1 VPHKAPPGYVEMT
14 APVKSR
20 RPANRGTLQPH
31 ESARG
36 PHVLRQINF
45 GAVLRAVREH
55 SPARVADLM
64 QATGL
69 SRPAVTRAVAEL
81 RDAGLVADVDETAQV
96 SMGRPAQWIRF
107 RAEVG
112 HVVGVDVGSHKV
124 VAMVADLAGNVVASR
139 QVTIGD
145 GATGARLL
153 QPVRDTISEALA
165 KAGLVGHDVWAVVVG
180 TPGIVDERSSEVL
193 LAPGIPGL
201 AHLPVLAELR
211 KLTEAPVL
219 VENDINLAVLGERW
233 CGAAV
238 GSDSLVFVHWGV
250 RIGAGIV
257 IDGKPYRGANGAAGE
272 LGFADVFSP
281 PDAPDPVPEVG
292 AATGGVSEQGS
303 FERLVGTQAIAE
315 LAEAGRAVA
324 PDADSD
330 PVAALFVAAAEGDK
344 AALAVVDRIATRFA
358 RGLANLLLVI
368 DPSEVIIGGGLSRA
382 GETLLAAIERHLRPR
397 ILTSPRLVLSDLGGD
412 AVALGAVR
420 RALDHVEARL
430 LASD

>member
-1 VPHKAPPGYVEMT
+1 M
-14 APVKSR
+14 
-20 RPANRGTLQPH
+20 QPH

-107 RAEVG
+107 RAEAG

-124 VAMVADLAGNVVASR
+124 IAMVADLAGKVVAAR
-139 QVTIGD
+139 QVTVGEGTD
-145 GATGARLL
+145 GARLL
-153 QPVRDTISEALA
+153 QSVRDVIAEALA
-165 KAGLVGHDVWAVVVG
+165 KADLTGADVWAIVVG
-180 TPGIVDERSSEVL
+180 TPGIVEESSGEVL

-211 KLTEAPVL
+211 TITPSPVL
-219 VENDINLAVLGERW
+219 IENDINLAVAAERW

-250 RIGAGIV
+250 RIGAGII
-257 IDGKPYRGANGAAGE
+257 IDGKPYRGAHGAAGE
-272 LGFADVFSP
+272 LGFTDVFSP
-281 PDAPDPVPEVG
+281 PEAPDPSPMLG
-292 AATGGVSEQGS
+292 AVSAASEQGP
-303 FERLVGTQAIAE
+303 FERMVGTQAIAE
-315 LAEAGRAVA
+315 LADAADALAARNGDVLVQPDAVA
-324 PDADSD
+324 A
-330 PVAALFVAAAEGDK
+330 VFAAATEGD
-344 AALAVVDRIATRFA
+344 ATALAVVDRIAARFA
-358 RGLANLLLVI
+358 RGLAALLLVL
-368 DPSEVIIGGGLSRA
+368 DPEEVIIGGGLSRA
-382 GETLLAAIERHLRPR
+382 GETLLDAIERHLRPR
-397 ILTSPRLVLSDLGGD
+397 ILTSPRLKLSDLGGD

-420 RALDHVEARL
+420 RGLDHVEARL
-430 LASD
+430 LAHPEA

>member
-1 VPHKAPPGYVEMT
+1 MV
-14 APVKSR
+14 
-20 RPANRGTLQPH
+20 QPH

-64 QATGL
+64 HATGL

-124 VAMVADLAGNVVASR
+124 IAMVADLAGKVVASR
-139 QVTIGD
+139 QVTIGA

-153 QPVRDTISEALA
+153 QPVRETVSEALA
-165 KAGLVGHDVWAVVVG
+165 KAGLTGDDVWAVVVG
-180 TPGIVDERSSEVL
+180 TPGIVEEGSGEVL

-201 AHLPVLAELR
+201 AHLPVLGELQ
-211 KLTEAPVL
+211 KLTRAPVL

-233 CGAAV
+233 CGAAA

-250 RIGAGIV
+250 RIGAGII

-272 LGFADVFSP
+272 LGFADVFSA
-281 PDAPDPVPEVG
+281 PDAPDPAPEVG

-303 FERLVGTQAIAE
+303 FEQLVGVQAIAE
-315 LAEAGRAVA
+315 LAGIQGAG
-324 PDADSD
+324 SD
-330 PVAALFVAAAEGDK
+330 PDEASQDAVAALFTAATEGDQ
-344 AALAVVDRIATRFA
+344 AALEVVDRIATRFA
-358 RGLANLLLVI
+358 RGLATLLLVL
-368 DPSEVIIGGGLSRA
+368 DPSEVVIGGGLSRA

-430 LASD
+430 LAQPGT

>member
-1 VPHKAPPGYVEMT
+1 M
-14 APVKSR
+14 
-20 RPANRGTLQPH
+20 QPH

-45 GAVLRAVREH
+45 AAVLRAVREH

-124 VAMVADLAGNVVASR
+124 IAMVADLAGKVVASR

-145 GATGARLL
+145 GATGDRLL
-153 QPVRDTISEALA
+153 QSVRDTIAEALA
-165 KAGLVGHDVWAVVVG
+165 KADLTGEDVWGIVVG
-180 TPGIVDERSSEVL
+180 TPGIVDESSGEVL

-201 AHLPVLAELR
+201 AHLPVLDELR
-211 KLTEAPVL
+211 TLTPSPVL
-219 VENDINLAVLGERW
+219 IENDINLAVLGERW

-250 RIGAGIV
+250 RIGAGII

-272 LGFADVFSP
+272 IGFADVFSAP
-281 PDAPDPVPEVG
+281 ETPDPASLVG
-292 AATGGVSEQGS
+292 AETSGVSEHGA
-303 FERLVGTQAIAE
+303 FERMVGTQAIAE
-315 LAEAGRAVA
+315 LADAAAALAARDPEALLAPDTPDVLEAVA
-324 PDADSD
+324 AVTSGTASD
-330 PVAALFVAAAEGDK
+330 GVAAVFAAATAGDPT
-344 AALAVVDRIATRFA
+344 ALAVVDRIAARFA
-358 RGLANLLLVI
+358 RGLAAMLLVL
-368 DPSEVIIGGGLSRA
+368 DPGEVIIGGGLSRA

-420 RALDHVEARL
+420 RALDHVESRL
-430 LASD
+430 LAHPGA

>member
-1 VPHKAPPGYVEMT
+1 M
-14 APVKSR
+14 
-20 RPANRGTLQPH
+20 QPH

-124 VAMVADLAGNVVASR
+124 IAMVADLAGRVVASR
-139 QVTIGD
+139 QVTIGE

-153 QPVRDTISEALA
+153 QSVRDTIVEALA
-165 KAGLVGHDVWAVVVG
+165 KADLTGEDVWAIVVG
-180 TPGIVDERSSEVL
+180 TPGIVEETSGEVL

-201 AHLPVLAELR
+201 AHLPVMDELHT
-211 KLTEAPVL
+211 LTPGPVL
-219 VENDINLAVLGERW
+219 IENDINLAVLGERW

-250 RIGAGIV
+250 RIGAGIL
-257 IDGKPYRGANGAAGE
+257 IDGKPYRGAHGAAGE
-272 LGFADVFSP
+272 IGFADVFSE
-281 PDAPDPVPEVG
+281 PDAPDPLPLVG
-292 AATGGVSEQGS
+292 GGTSGVSEWGA
-303 FERLVGTQAIAE
+303 FERMVGTQAIAE
-315 LAEAGRAVA
+315 LADAAHAFTERDPRALLSPDAVA
-324 PDADSD
+324 A
-330 PVAALFVAAAEGDK
+330 VFAAATEGDPT
-344 AALAVVDRIATRFA
+344 ALAVVDRIAGRFA
-358 RGLANLLLVI
+358 RGLAAMLLVL
-368 DPSEVIIGGGLSRA
+368 DPREVIIGGGLSRA

-397 ILTSPRLVLSDLGGD
+397 ILTSPRLVLSDLGSD

-430 LASD
+430 LAHPDA

>member
-1 VPHKAPPGYVEMT
+1 M
-14 APVKSR
+14 
-20 RPANRGTLQPH
+20 QPH

-45 GAVLRAVREH
+45 GAVLRAVRDH

-124 VAMVADLAGNVVASR
+124 IAMVADLAGQVVASR
-139 QVTIGD
+139 QVTI
-145 GATGARLL
+145 AEVTTGARLL
-153 QPVRDTISEALA
+153 QSVRDVVAEALA
-165 KAGLVGHDVWAVVVG
+165 KAGLSGDDVWAIVVG
-180 TPGIVDERSSEVL
+180 TPGIVEEARGEVL

-201 AHLPVLAELR
+201 AHLPVLDELR
-211 KLTEAPVL
+211 TITSSPVL
-219 VENDINLAVLGERW
+219 IENDINLAVLGERW

-238 GSDSLVFVHWGV
+238 GRDSLVFVHWGV
-250 RIGAGIV
+250 RIGAGII
-257 IDGKPYRGANGAAGE
+257 IDGKPYRGAHGAAGE
-272 LGFADVFSP
+272 IGYADLFSAL
-281 PDAPDPVPEVG
+281 DAPDPSPMLGGG
-292 AATGGVSEQGS
+292 ASSVSEQGP
-303 FERLVGTQAIAE
+303 FEQMVGTQAIAE
-315 LAEAGRAVA
+315 LAEAADALAARNGDRPSRSDAVA
-324 PDADSD
+324 A
-330 PVAALFVAAAEGDK
+330 VFAAATEGDP
-344 AALAVVDRIATRFA
+344 AALAVVDRIASRFA
-358 RGLANLLLVI
+358 RGLAALLLVL
-368 DPSEVIIGGGLSRA
+368 DPGEVIIGGGLSRA
-382 GETLLAAIERHLRPR
+382 GETLLDAIARHLRPR

-420 RALDHVEARL
+420 RGLDHVEARL
-430 LASD
+430 LAQPQP

>member
-1 VPHKAPPGYVEMT
+1 M
-14 APVKSR
+14 
-20 RPANRGTLQPH
+20 QPH

-45 GAVLRAVREH
+45 AAVLRAAREH

-69 SRPAVTRAVAEL
+69 SRPAVTRAVTEL

-124 VAMVADLAGNVVASR
+124 IAMVADLAGKVVASR
-139 QVTIGD
+139 QVTIGE

-153 QPVRDTISEALA
+153 QSVRDTIAEALA
-165 KAGLVGHDVWAVVVG
+165 KADLTGEDVWAIVVG
-180 TPGIVDERSSEVL
+180 TPGIVEESSGEVL

-201 AHLPVLAELR
+201 AHLPVLDELR
-211 KLTEAPVL
+211 TLTPSPVL
-219 VENDINLAVLGERW
+219 IENDINLAVLGERW

-250 RIGAGIV
+250 RIGAGII
-257 IDGKPYRGANGAAGE
+257 IDGKPYRGAHGAAGE
-272 LGFADVFSP
+272 IGFADVFSGP
-281 PDAPDPVPEVG
+281 EEPDPAPLVG
-292 AATGGVSEQGS
+292 EEHSAEASGVSEHGA
-303 FERLVGTQAIAE
+303 FERMVGTQAIAE
-315 LAEAGRAVA
+315 LADAADALAARDPAALLSQDAVA
-324 PDADSD
+324 A
-330 PVAALFVAAAEGDK
+330 VFAAATEGDPT
-344 AALAVVDRIATRFA
+344 ALAVVDRIAGRFA
-358 RGLANLLLVI
+358 RGLAAMLLVL
-368 DPSEVIIGGGLSRA
+368 DPGEVIIGGGLSRA

-420 RALDHVEARL
+420 RGLDHVEERL
-430 LASD
+430 LAHPNA